1 MNKKHIIATLLLII
15 VTVIASFIAINQ
27 WQTATTNPPTLYKF
41 EILNTYPH
49 DTTAFTQGLVYNN
62 GSFFES
68 TGGYGTSTLRK
79 VDLETGQVTKEF
91 KLTDQFFGEG
101 LTQIN
106 NELLQLTW
114 QENTG
119 FIYEKN
125 TFDPIGNFSYATE
138 GWGLTYDGSN
148 LIMSD
153 GTSNLYFLNPTTY
166 QEVRQINVLDGNNS
180 ITYINELEYVNG
192 DIYANIWLTEKIA
205 IINPQNGQIKG
216 WINMTG
222 LYQPQGSNDVLNGIA
237 YDQQSNRLFVT
248 GKNWPNIYEIK
259 ILPI

>member
-1 MNKKHIIATLLLII
+1 MNKKHVIVTLLLII
-15 VTVIASFIAINQ
+15 VTVIALFIAIDQ
-27 WQTATTNPPTLYKF
+27 WQPATTNSPILYKY

-49 DTTAFTQGLVYNN
+49 DTAAFTEGLTYSN
-62 GSFFES
+62 GSLFES
-68 TGGYGTSTLRK
+68 TGGYGASSLRK
-79 VDLETGQVTKEF
+79 EDLETGQILQEYR
-91 KLTDQFFGEG
+91 LPDQFFGEG

-114 QENTG
+114 QANTG

-125 TFDPIGNFSYATE
+125 TFDLIGNFSYATE

-166 QEVRQINVLDGNNS
+166 QVVRQVNVLDGNNS

-216 WINMTG
+216 WIDMTG

-248 GKNWPNIYEIK
+248 GKNWPNLYEIK
-259 ILPI
+259 IMPI